1 VKIISPG
8 QSDAQSI
15 LDNIHATQ
23 GGSQPECNGQFDDL
37 RYAVLFE
44 PGTHNLNMDV
54 GYYTTVHGLGKTPD
68 DTTLTNLISQNGI
81 DGNGGA
87 LDNFWR
93 SVENLQVKPDG
104 GKMTWA
110 VSQAAPLRRLVVDG
124 DLNLFQKD
132 GWSSGGYMSDSVV
145 KGTINS
151 GSQQQF
157 LFRNSDFGTWK
168 GGNWNMVFVGTKNAP
183 QSHCS
188 NKGGIPATTVDETPL
203 IVEKPYIVS
212 NGSKGYSLMV
222 PKMESNKVG
231 TTPDYD
237 NADEIPFS
245 QVYVAKETD
254 TAEII
259 NKKLEASLH
268 LVF

>member
-1 VKIISPG
+1 
-8 QSDAQSI
+8 
-15 LDNIHATQ
+15 
-23 GGSQPECNGQFDDL
+23 
-37 RYAVLFE
+37 
-44 PGTHNLNMDV
+44 
-54 GYYTTVHGLGKTPD
+54 
-68 DTTLTNLISQNGI
+68 
-81 DGNGGA
+81 
-87 LDNFWR
+87 
-93 SVENLQVKPDG
+93 
-104 GKMTWA
+104 
-110 VSQAAPLRRLVVDG
+110 
-124 DLNLFQKD
+124 
-132 GWSSGGYMSDSVV
+132 MSDSVV

-188 NKGGIPATTVDETPL
+188 HTGGIPATTVDETPL

-222 PKMESNKVG
+222 PKLESNKVG
-231 TTPDYD
+231 TTPDYN

-259 NKKLEASLH
+259 NKKLEAPVH